1 MKTKNLQGKNL
12 VDFVTYSFGDKN
24 KSDLHI
30 LCKSIKGVSQINS
43 MWHIIEFIK
52 VCYIFNKLTIP
63 IIIN

>member
-43 MWHIIEFIK
+43 MWH
-52 VCYIFNKLTIP
+52 YN
-63 IIIN
+63 